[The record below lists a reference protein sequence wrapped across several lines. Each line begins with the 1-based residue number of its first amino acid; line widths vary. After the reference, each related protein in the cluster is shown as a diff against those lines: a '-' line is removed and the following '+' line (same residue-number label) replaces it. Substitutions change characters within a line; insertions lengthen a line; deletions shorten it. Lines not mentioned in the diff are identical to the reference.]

1 MLNRIQGAYR
11 EFPHK
16 FWVVVLVSFIDRVGG
31 TMLFPFFSL
40 YITQK
45 FHVGMTQSGR

>member
-1 MLNRIQGAYR
+1 MFSRISNIYH
-11 EFPHK
+11 EYPSK
-16 FWVVVLVSFIDRVGG
+16 FWMVVGVMFVDRVGG

-45 FHVGMTQSGR
+45 FNGLFLGL